1 MNRDAFLAKVEEYR
15 KAGWRLALINATTVL
30 PAAGA
35 EDEGCFEIAWGFSLD
50 RPIEGGAAG
59 GAEGFGGADNASRGP
74 KLELIRETVR
84 SGDEVPSISSVFDGA
99 FLYENELRELFGIDV
114 TGIGLDLR
122 GQLYKTA
129 TRVPFS
135 HRAVMARLEA
145 TGRGAPAAAPHGTA
159 HGAAPATPA
168 TPAAP
173 ATPEKAPS

>member
-1 MNRDAFLAKVEEYR
+1 MDATAFLARVAEYR

-30 PAAGA
+30 GGEGAA
-35 EDEGCFEIAWGFSLD
+35 EDGGAFEIAWGFSLD
-50 RPIEGGAAG
+50 RPAEGG
-59 GAEGFGGADNASRGP
+59 P
-74 KLELIRETVR
+74 QLELIREVIKP
-84 SGDEVPSISSVFDGA
+84 GEAIPSISAIYDGA

-145 TGRGAPAAAPHGTA
+145 SGRSSAPHAAAPAPHGKTQ
-159 HGAAPATPA
+159 P
-168 TPAAP
+168 
-173 ATPEKAPS
+173 